1 MWLDNRGVVIMWVS
15 VWVWV
20 SVLCW
25 GGGVQEL
32 GSDAYKCED
41 TKLCFEIVFTVIMI
55 PYQAGLTN

>member
-1 MWLDNRGVVIMWVS
+1 MWLDNRGVVITWVS

-25 GGGVQEL
+25 GGRVQEL

-41 TKLCFEIVFTVIMI
+41 ALPNCVYCNDDTLPGRTHELM
-55 PYQAGLTN
+55 